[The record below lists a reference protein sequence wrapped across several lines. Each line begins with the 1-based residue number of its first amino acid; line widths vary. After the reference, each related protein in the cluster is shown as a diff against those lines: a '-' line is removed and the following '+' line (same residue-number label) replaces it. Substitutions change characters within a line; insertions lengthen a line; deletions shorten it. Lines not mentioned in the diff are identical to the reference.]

1 VIEREREIDNI
12 LFTQVQYKVFT
23 CPGQFE
29 HRAPGQPLYSLS
41 TLILREEEL
50 PRAFLAGNKDT
61 LALNFRESASKML
74 TDAYRGNQQGRRRSI
89 IIYTF

>member
-1 VIEREREIDNI
+1 VIEREREIENI

-29 HRAPGQPLYSLS
+29 HRAPDQPLYSLS
-41 TLILREEEL
+41 SLILREEEL

-61 LALNFRESASKML
+61 LALNFRASASKVL
-74 TDAYRGNQQGRRRSI
+74 TDANRGNQQGRRSI

>member
-1 VIEREREIDNI
+1 MRYTLSSASYVKITQERCDREREREIDNI

-41 TLILREEEL
+41 SLILREEEL
-50 PRAFLAGNKDT
+50 PRAF
-61 LALNFRESASKML
+61 F
-74 TDAYRGNQQGRRRSI
+74 
-89 IIYTF
+89 